1 MHGGARWES
10 TRHTTVHSRLRG
22 AERTLSPSARL
33 AAALRLPGGRPTVM
47 TDAARFW
54 WQKFLREFATNG
66 GGGGF
71 KAATLFPRGRAFAS
85 MIRRSEQA
93 VWVRAAP
100 LNA

>member
-47 TDAARFW
+47 TD
-54 WQKFLREFATNG
+54 
-66 GGGGF
+66 
-71 KAATLFPRGRAFAS
+71 RGRALLVV
-85 MIRRSEQA
+85 E
-93 VWVRAAP
+93 VPKRAPCPQP
-100 LNA
+100 LPTRNYATRPHQTEPGCPPA